1 MFRQLSY
8 STVTV
13 PLKWDQGV
21 TVVWSYAGPLK
32 LFGNGGTIGTYVV
45 SRKKLDRESVAV
57 QTRTC
62 KLTPSP

>member
-1 MFRQLSY
+1 MDPAKTEFFR
-8 STVTV
+8 
-13 PLKWDQGV
+13 LKGEV
-21 TVVWSYAGPLK
+21 LRLASEIVWQD
-32 LFGNGGTIGTYVV
+32 GGTIGTYVV